1 MGVVNQ
7 GVVLPVLLEED
18 VRQLVAEPLQA
29 SRVGLV
35 RDVLESSG
43 GCIEVAEEGGEVE
56 AKEGIHL
63 FGAPTETDREPWL
76 AGLIG

>member
-1 MGVVNQ
+1 
-7 GVVLPVLLEED
+7 
-18 VRQLVAEPLQA
+18 
-29 SRVGLV
+29 
-35 RDVLESSG
+35 LESSG

-63 FGAPTETDREPWL
+63 FGAPTKTDREPWL